1 MKRGFA
7 ALKKAK
13 VSAYISIYK
22 SCLKSSLSVRSF
34 RAEPWVYA
42 LLLSESS
49 HTDFTIIDN
58 DEAISPNFWGNVY
71 YEPIHRTLG
80 LFYSCWPNAQ
90 ADNSMVLS

>member
-34 RAEPWVYA
+34 RAEPWVNLDEIILKIVSSPA
-42 LLLSESS
+42 SGKFLSTRILITTRLGPLFPRTARQRRREPPVFLL
-49 HTDFTIIDN
+49 
-58 DEAISPNFWGNVY
+58 APNMD
-71 YEPIHRTLG
+71 IL
-80 LFYSCWPNAQ
+80 
-90 ADNSMVLS
+90 